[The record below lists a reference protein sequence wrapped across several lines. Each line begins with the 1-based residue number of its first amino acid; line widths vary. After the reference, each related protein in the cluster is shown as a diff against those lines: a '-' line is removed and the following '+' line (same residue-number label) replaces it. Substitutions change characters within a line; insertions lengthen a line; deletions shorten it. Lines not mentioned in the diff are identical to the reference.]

1 LSIFT
6 AGFIQFLVNDFTIY
20 RRALIV
26 TWLLHIILIGGSR
39 FVWRVFRDRYMTTSE
54 GKRRTLIVGAGEA
67 GTMIARQLQNNPEG
81 SDLFLVA
88 FVDDDLSK
96 QRMEIYGVPVLG
108 RVDDIPK
115 IVDEHQID
123 HVVIAIPSLGNKQL
137 NEIVSLCNE
146 RDDKLRVIPSVEE
159 LMAGRVSVS
168 HVRNVD
174 VEDLLGRNPGQLG
187 SDASKGYVRGDTVM
201 VTGAGGS
208 IGSELCRQLM
218 HFAPDK
224 LRLR

>member
-1 LSIFT
+1 
-6 AGFIQFLVNDFTIY
+6 
-20 RRALIV
+20 
-26 TWLLHIILIGGSR
+26 
-39 FVWRVFRDRYMTTSE
+39 
-54 GKRRTLIVGAGEA
+54 
-67 GTMIARQLQNNPEG
+67 MIARQLQNNPEG

-146 RDDKLRVIPSVEE
+146 KDSKMKMI
-159 LMAGRVSVS
+159 AKI
-168 HVRNVD
+168 
-174 VEDLLGRNPGQLG
+174 EDLIVGRE
-187 SDASKGYVRGDTVM
+187 
-201 VTGAGGS
+201 AGGNQKNVKV
-208 IGSELCRQLM
+208 ECW
-218 HFAPDK
+218 
-224 LRLR
+224 